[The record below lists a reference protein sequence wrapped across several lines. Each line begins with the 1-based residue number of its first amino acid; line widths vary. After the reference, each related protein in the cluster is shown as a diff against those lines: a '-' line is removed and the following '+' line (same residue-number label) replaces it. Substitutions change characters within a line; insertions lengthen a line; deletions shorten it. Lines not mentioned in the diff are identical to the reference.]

1 MRGECGNKYQTLNI
15 IFSNIMQ
22 VEDVATNAASNA
34 TNPLKTCL
42 QTRLETSPFTER
54 KGGGQGWIEDSDAP
68 YFHLNWVMNY
78 FPC

>member
-1 MRGECGNKYQTLNI
+1 
-15 IFSNIMQ
+15 MQ
-22 VEDVATNAASNA
+22 VEDVATSAISNA

-42 QTRLETSPFTER
+42 QTRLEMSPFTEGE
-54 KGGGQGWIEDSDAP
+54 GGGQGWREDSDAP